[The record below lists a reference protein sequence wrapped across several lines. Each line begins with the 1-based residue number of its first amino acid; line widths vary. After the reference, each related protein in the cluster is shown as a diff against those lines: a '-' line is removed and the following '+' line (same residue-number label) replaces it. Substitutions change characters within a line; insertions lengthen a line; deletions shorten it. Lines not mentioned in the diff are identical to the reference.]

1 VRNSKR
7 KRKVVIKTSTSKA
20 LTNFTAMSE
29 ISRTAVSIF
38 LLVLRAR
45 VLLSPPFL
53 LSVDKG
59 RSSERELIMGP
70 CMIEEIEGALW
81 PIYGARLGGQ
91 YRIDLPL
98 LLTIG
103 GSVVSGCNEKGIYN
117 KYVYDLAMRKE
128 SK

>member
-1 VRNSKR
+1 
-7 KRKVVIKTSTSKA
+7 
-20 LTNFTAMSE
+20 MSE
-29 ISRTAVSIF
+29 ISTTVVSIF

-59 RSSERELIMGP
+59 RLSGTGLILEHR
-70 CMIEEIEGALW
+70 MIEEIEGALW
-81 PIYGARLGGQ
+81 SIYGVRLGGQ

-103 GSVVSGCNEKGIYN
+103 DLWFQAEKEKEDITNLGIF
-117 KYVYDLAMRKE
+117 KQCVK
-128 SK
+128 